1 MTIKKKTKCLKISVG
16 IFRVVIFWMG
26 IIQREFIMAKFDG
39 WEFSGSEFLGRGKRL
54 FWYPF
59 RFVYKTLRLFVFIP
73 KTLSFHC
80 KYKVILGC
88 SVSRSLLYSVSF
100 FKYLLLKSRFHLL
113 FRSSFKKLLWE
124 NNHLEVLCRIIVI
137 PKWAISLKKLFK
149 RVWELFSKKKNWKNS
164 FIFWQENNCFSR

>member
-1 MTIKKKTKCLKISVG
+1 MLGNIPGGESFWVG
-16 IFRVVIFWMG
+16 G
-26 IIQREFIMAKFDG
+26 QR
-39 WEFSGSEFLGRGKRL
+39 GS
-54 FWYPF
+54 WYPF

-113 FRSSFKKLLWE
+113 FGSSFKKLLWE
-124 NNHLEVLCRIIVI
+124 NNHLEVFCRIIVT
-137 PKWAISLKKLFK
+137 PKLTISFKKLFK
-149 RVWELFSKKKNWKNS
+149 RVWELFSNKKN
-164 FIFWQENNCFSR
+164 